1 MAEPFDKST
10 TQEAHILEKLSRI
23 ENSPADYF
31 AVHLHLSKLRAANRQ
46 QHFLNIAAR
55 SFDNLVNSADAILY
69 TMMTGDMALLC
80 HDVMVDDIDPYITK
94 VRSLF
99 SEDPLTD
106 SEDDFEDT
114 FCTWYDLSSTEDF
127 AAFLSAMTELSVQA
141 EILIEER
148 RRGKA
153 DENQKNQG
161 EPLTAKNLAV
171 INQKLQVTRIA
182 DLIKHQTCIR
192 IKPGSAGEVVFREHY
207 IAVSELKDRIAPGV
221 NLFTSAWLFQFLT
234 ETLDKRMLA
243 VMSRRDFAEMDAR
256 MSINLNVAT
265 VLSRDFAQFNRM
277 VGEHADKIV
286 IEMQIIDIF
295 ADMNTFGYAR
305 DMLQERGY
313 RVVADGINPLS
324 LQFFDPAT
332 LRTDFLKI
340 AWGKEFEGDA
350 TDGRL
355 DNFKETVRNADADS
369 IVLSRVDSEKA
380 VKWGQAL
387 GINRFQGYFI
397 DKLVEAMS
405 RSKVKP
411 KARTIKKTSEVSG

>member
-1 MAEPFDKST
+1 MAEPFDKFT

-23 ENSPADYF
+23 ENSPAGYF

-55 SFDNLVNSADAILY
+55 SFDNLVNNADAILY

-207 IAVSELKDRIAPGV
+207 VAVSELKDRIAPGV

-324 LQFFDPAT
+324 LQFFDPA
-332 LRTDFLKI
+332 LLAADFIKVS
-340 AWGKEFEGDA
+340 WSSEFLGGVPEDRMVEMRDVVEH
-350 TDGRL
+350 TGR
-355 DNFKETVRNADADS
+355 DRV
-369 IVLSRVDSEKA
+369 ILSRVDSQDA
-380 VKWGQAL
+380 IRWAL
-387 GINRFQGYFI
+387 DLGVTRFQGHYVDELFEETLAG
-397 DKLVEAMS
+397 K
-405 RSKVKP
+405 RN
-411 KARTIKKTSEVSG
+411 